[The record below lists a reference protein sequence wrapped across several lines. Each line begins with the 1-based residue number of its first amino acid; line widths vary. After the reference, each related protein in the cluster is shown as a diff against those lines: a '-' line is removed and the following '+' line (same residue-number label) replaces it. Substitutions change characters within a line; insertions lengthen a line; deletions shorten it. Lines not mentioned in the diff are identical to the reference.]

1 MMMTIPRQNVLLSWS
16 SGKDSAWALHVLR
29 RQPGLEVVG
38 LLTTFNEAF
47 DRVAMHAVRRELVE
61 AQAAAAGLPLVSVM
75 LPYPCSN
82 EIYEDRLVTA
92 IAEAKAS
99 GVTHV
104 AFGDLFLADI
114 REYRV
119 RLLEGTGVGP
129 LFPIW
134 TTAEDTPDLARQ
146 MLDAG
151 LRAVLTCVDP
161 KQLSERFV
169 GRQYDERLL
178 ADLPPG
184 VDPCGERG
192 EFHTFCY
199 RCPEFSTEIP
209 VTVGDIVERD
219 KFWFA
224 DLRPKETTCDVHPG

>member
-1 MMMTIPRQNVLLSWS
+1 MTSPGKNVLLSWS
-16 SGKDSAWALHVLR
+16 SGKDSAFALHVLR
-29 RQPGLEVVG
+29 QRADVEVVG

-61 AQAAAAGLPLVSVM
+61 AQGAAAGLSLVPVL
-75 LPYPCSN
+75 LPYPCTN
-82 EIYEDRLVTA
+82 EVYESRMRTA
-92 IAEAKAS
+92 IAEAKTS
-99 GVTHV
+99 GVTHM

-119 RLLEGTGVGP
+119 RLLEGTGLEP

-134 TTAEDTPDLARQ
+134 TTAEDTPGLARH
-146 MLDAG
+146 MLAGG

-169 GRQYDERLL
+169 GRQYDEALL
-178 ADLPPG
+178 AELPAG

-199 RCPEFSTEIP
+199 RCPEFRDEIP
-209 VTVGDIVERD
+209 VTIGEIVHRQG
-219 KFWFA
+219 FWFA
-224 DLRPKETTCDVHPG
+224 DLRTDVAPRTSS

>member
-1 MMMTIPRQNVLLSWS
+1 MMTIPRQNVLLSWS
-16 SGKDSAWALHVLR
+16 SGKDSAWALQVLR
-29 RQPGLEVVG
+29 QQPGLEVVG
-38 LLTTFNEAF
+38 LLTTFNEAY
-47 DRVAMHAVRRELVE
+47 DRVAMHAVRRELVD
-61 AQAAAAGLPLVSVM
+61 AQAAVTGLPLFPVM

-82 EIYEDRLVTA
+82 EIYEERMKAA
-92 IAEAKAS
+92 IAQVKAS
-99 GVTHV
+99 GVTHI

-119 RLLEGTGVGP
+119 RLLEGTGVEP

-134 TTAEDTPDLARQ
+134 TTAEDTPGLARQ

-151 LRAVLTCVDP
+151 IRAVLTCVDP

-169 GRQYDERLL
+169 GRQYDEALL
-178 ADLPPG
+178 AELPAG

-192 EFHTFCY
+192 EFHTFCC
-199 RCPEFSTEIP
+199 RCPEFRTEIP
-209 VTVGDIVERD
+209 VTVGDVVERD

-224 DLRPKETTCDVHPG
+224 ELRPTETSCDVHPG